1 MAEDGRRAPRRKRE
15 PAPTTPDPVEIA
27 LEAEASGRAPGAAA
41 RTLIER
47 QTALIDA
54 DLRHRGWQIANERAS
69 MALRVLT
76 GLAGVAVA
84 VVLGVLVVSAARSQ
98 AVVVEAFGAPPEMA
112 ERGYSGQVLA
122 SALQDELVRIQ
133 TATRSS
139 VAGRSIANAW
149 SGGINV
155 EVPTTGVSIGEI
167 ERVLRQKLG
176 RDTHIGGDLTQGP
189 DGTLTLT
196 VRGDGITPRAFT
208 GPADQL
214 PALVRQ
220 AAEHAYGEA
229 EPALFAHHLYQAR
242 RFDES
247 LEIVR
252 RSLARGPDDVTR
264 GQLLNTWGNLLW
276 VDNQYDEAIA
286 RYDAALA
293 ARPWYWG
300 AWRNLVGVT
309 SECCGDE
316 AGLAVARRMR
326 DAIEAAP
333 AGEQPTRDYF
343 DVEYALTADH
353 ATAAAVLREE
363 DRQRAGG
370 MLFTTTGPRLAQ
382 IEMARHDWRA
392 AREAVAGGDPS
403 DPQLGLMSQVL
414 DAVEP
419 LEAGRPALAIPTL
432 RHLAGNQS
440 RENIGE
446 TGDVL
451 CLLAL
456 AYAQN
461 AERSAALDALAR
473 ARDTTT
479 CRARTGAIHE
489 ALGDRTAADAA
500 AQRAIRAAPSS
511 PFPYEGRAGV
521 LLARGDLNGAAWRF
535 DQAHARG
542 PRWADPIKGQ
552 GDVLAARG
560 RWAEAAARYRAAL
573 EFAPGWEA
581 LQSALRRAEA
591 RARG

>member
-1 MAEDGRRAPRRKRE
+1 MAEEGRRAPRRKRE
-15 PAPTTPDPVEIA
+15 RAPTTPDPVEIA

-76 GLAGVAVA
+76 GVAGVAVA
-84 VVLGVLVVSAARSQ
+84 VVLGALVVSAARSQ

-112 ERGYSGQVLA
+112 ARGYSGQVLA

-139 VAGRSIANAW
+139 IAGRNIANAW

-176 RDTHIGGDLTQGP
+176 RDIHIGGDLTQGP
-189 DGTLTLT
+189 DGVLTLT
-196 VRGDGITPRAFT
+196 VRGDGVTPRAFT
-208 GPADQL
+208 GPPDQL

-242 RFDES
+242 RTDES

-252 RSLARGPDDVTR
+252 RSLARGPDDLTR

-276 VDNQYDEAIA
+276 MDNHYDEAIA
-286 RYDAALA
+286 RYEAALT

-316 AGLAVARRMR
+316 AGLAAARRMR
-326 DAIEAAP
+326 AAIEAAP
-333 AGEQPTRDYF
+333 AGERPTRDYF
-343 DVEYALTADH
+343 DAEYALTADNT
-353 ATAAAVLREE
+353 TAAAVLREE

-370 MLFTTTGPRLAQ
+370 VLFTTTGPRLATL
-382 IEMARHDWRA
+382 EMARHDWRA
-392 AREAVAGGDPS
+392 AREALAGGDSS
-403 DPQLGLMSQVL
+403 DPQLERMSLLVG
-414 DAVEP
+414 AVEQM
-419 LEAGRPALAIPTL
+419 EAGRPALALPAL
-432 RHLAGNQS
+432 RQLSGGQDIEEAG
-440 RENIGE
+440 
-446 TGDVL
+446 DAL

-456 AYAQN
+456 AHAQN
-461 AERSAALDALAR
+461 LEREAALGALAR
-473 ARDTTT
+473 SRDTTI
-479 CRARTGAIHE
+479 CRARTGEIHE
-489 ALGDRTAADAA
+489 ALGDQAAADAA
-500 AQRAIRAAPSS
+500 ARRSIGAAPSS
-511 PFPYEGRAGV
+511 PYPYEARGRV

-573 EFAPGWEA
+573 EFAPGW
-581 LQSALRRAEA
+581 QALRAALTQAEA
-591 RARG
+591 RSRGQA